1 MRKIAVFFCTCII
14 LIGCTST
21 PKVDTVAEAEA
32 LRSIENQWVEAARAG
47 DIDKILSWYAPNS
60 VDMAYNVPVSLD
72 HQARRKAIES
82 WFKTIDLKSIKNT
95 TDDIQV
101 SSSGDLAFTRGTG
114 YQKSSDGLT
123 EYSGRWVSIYKKIEG
138 NWKVIVNIDHNDSP
152 KPLQTETTK

>member
-1 MRKIAVFFCTCII
+1 MKTIVSFFCTCII
-14 LIGCTST
+14 IFGCSRT
-21 PKVDTVAEAEA
+21 PKVDISKDIEA
-32 LRSIENQWVEAARAG
+32 LRLIEDQWVEAATAG

-60 VDMAYNVPVSLD
+60 VDIAYNAPVSLD
-72 HQARRKAIES
+72 HQPRRKAIES

-114 YQKSSDGLT
+114 YQKSSDGLI
-123 EYSGRWVSIYKKIEG
+123 EYSGRWVSIYRKVDG

-152 KPLQTETTK
+152 KPLQPETTK